1 MFCMYSLSIEI
12 YILLYIIIYVE
23 QKIIWNI
30 IIYVEVESL
39 LDLESSE
46 NSNCYI
52 RCSLIGFRVELKLEL
67 YIEYSSE

>member
-1 MFCMYSLSIEI
+1 MFCMYFISIEI
-12 YILLYIIIYVE
+12 YIIEHNKLCRTKNNMEHNNLCE
-23 QKIIWNI
+23 G
-30 IIYVEVESL
+30 ESL

-67 YIEYSSE
+67 YIEYLSE